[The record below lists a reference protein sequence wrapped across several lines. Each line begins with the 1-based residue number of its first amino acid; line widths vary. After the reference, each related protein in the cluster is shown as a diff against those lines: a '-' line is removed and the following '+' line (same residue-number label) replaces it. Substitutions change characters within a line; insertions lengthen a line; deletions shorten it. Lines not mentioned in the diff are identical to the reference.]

1 MIKTQPQHVAV
12 KSSANGIS
20 LKLDPD
26 VSFDQLLI
34 EIKERFEDSSAF
46 FGGAEIALTIDGRTL
61 SEDEKDQ
68 IGKTIEQASYLH
80 IVSVGEMPFESTQD
94 KFPETEDDL
103 DSISFDIEEDE
114 EEADDP
120 DVLSQERTIDE
131 TVFEAD
137 EDLNEGDDIFPDEPL
152 ETVEDLVESRLPDAH
167 FIGHTMKEG
176 EIFDSAHNIVV
187 IGDVEAGASV
197 VSAKNVVILGN
208 LLGCAHA
215 GYGEENSEH
224 YVIALDMDP
233 EHLQIGG
240 FSLNEKPQKGLFGAR
255 KGAYQIARKEKGM
268 VVVRPVKI

>member
-68 IGKTIEQASYLH
+68 IGKAIEQASYLH

-103 DSISFDIEEDE
+103 DSISFDADE
-114 EEADDP
+114 ADEADDP
-120 DVLSQERTIDE
+120 DVISEERTMDE
-131 TVFEAD
+131 TFFEED
-137 EDLNEGDDIFPDEPL
+137 EDLEEVDDISPDESL

-197 VSAKNVVILGN
+197 VSAKNVVILGK

-240 FSLNEKPQKGLFGAR
+240 FSLNDKPQKGLFGAR
-255 KGAYQIARKEKGM
+255 KGAYQMACKEKGM